1 VAPIGDEDGMG
12 TLLLKFPRFQV
23 AFSELCYRGE
33 AAEGGTPS
41 ARQARAFRRAMQRSD
56 LTQTPPPVGHCTV
69 TRQPRTYHVTKR
81 VKIRKCLR
89 RRMLEPY
96 TRPVA
101 PRVALPRRALPCY
114 RSETL
119 PFDALGDHPE
129 MNAAT
134 LSHASSCFLSSSFDE
149 LNRRWVRSVEASDQ
163 RILQQYQHGFRAES
177 STRAI
182 PPGPPSIQEE
192 EDDLDHGEAWA
203 PARGGQRSSRV
214 TRNVVATNNA
224 AADNGAVTSSNVTT
238 RTTNNASTTNNMTTT
253 STTNNVTTTTSTR
266 DSRASNAA
274 EAAAKSDD
282 EDGLDHGE
290 AWAPPMRKL
299 RLSDPAPRTQQEAPR
314 NVAAVSSGKFV
325 RSSTMAAAADVTVDV
340 QDWGTQVNTSARNTG
355 SAATAPRAKLSG
367 LARREEGKETTVTT
381 RTMHD
386 HSSSRQHEETAR
398 VKEGSDNDS
407 ASEDEQVGSQRWVGQ
422 QEQRRS
428 RYRVAT
434 TSSSL
439 YDVEAIRRQQAEQ
452 ERARVEFDEAER
464 NKQMALERTWGAGAS
479 RPSRSTAAREAL
491 ARHGASQSQSLT
503 QSQQAQSTT
512 KTTTTTSSSKQS
524 RSAHQTS
531 GYSRE
536 DKGGGGGGGLGRLT

>member
-1 VAPIGDEDGMG
+1 
-12 TLLLKFPRFQV
+12 
-23 AFSELCYRGE
+23 
-33 AAEGGTPS
+33 
-41 ARQARAFRRAMQRSD
+41 
-56 LTQTPPPVGHCTV
+56 
-69 TRQPRTYHVTKR
+69 
-81 VKIRKCLR
+81 
-89 RRMLEPY
+89 
-96 TRPVA
+96 
-101 PRVALPRRALPCY
+101 
-114 RSETL
+114 
-119 PFDALGDHPE
+119 
-129 MNAAT
+129 
-134 LSHASSCFLSSSFDE
+134 
-149 LNRRWVRSVEASDQ
+149 
-163 RILQQYQHGFRAES
+163 
-177 STRAI
+177 
-182 PPGPPSIQEE
+182 
-192 EDDLDHGEAWA
+192 
-203 PARGGQRSSRV
+203 
-214 TRNVVATNNA
+214 VVATNNA

-274 EAAAKSDD
+274 EAAAESDD

-434 TSSSL
+434 TSPKTKL
-439 YDVEAIRRQQAEQ
+439 GLPEV
-452 ERARVEFDEAER
+452 
-464 NKQMALERTWGAGAS
+464 
-479 RPSRSTAAREAL
+479 
-491 ARHGASQSQSLT
+491 RH
-503 QSQQAQSTT
+503 
-512 KTTTTTSSSKQS
+512 KTTERRRTQRES
-524 RSAHQTS
+524 RTGANTHTPSERPPLRITVPGMQELAQPPWPVS
-531 GYSRE
+531 LFG
-536 DKGGGGGGGLGRLT
+536 